1 VKTWAHWRERDFPKS
16 LGNLCTLCLGV
27 DRKMS
32 GKGAIMGGYGS
43 GRSGSQYVTTDGLLF
58 LDIRILRKQG
68 YFVTGARPGSEAP
81 CSVA

>member
-1 VKTWAHWRERDFPKS
+1 
-16 LGNLCTLCLGV
+16 
-27 DRKMS
+27 MS